1 MLPMQYCCCAPG
13 QKRAQPASQSASCSR
28 HAADDG
34 VPSPPHCSPAAASL
48 SLNLSLSLPLSRRH
62 IFCEG
67 CLQTW
72 LPLKPECPE
81 CRAPVEASVL
91 QPDRLAERLVSNV
104 DTRCQLAKAGC
115 AWVGRRGELLSHLA
129 LQCQCVSVTCP
140 NEGCG
145 AELPRR
151 ELAVHAQRCPAL
163 ALSPVMC
170 PFGCGH
176 ACIGGPPLERHMA
189 ECLMSPSKLMAA
201 ISALAQQN
209 EQLTLENERLARLTS
224 RAESTAESGSDAE
237 LGTDTRVRK
246 AMRRR
251 AGPGVCID

>member
-1 MLPMQYCCCAPG
+1 M
-13 QKRAQPASQSASCSR
+13 
-28 HAADDG
+28 
-34 VPSPPHCSPAAASL
+34 
-48 SLNLSLSLPLSRRH
+48 
-62 IFCEG
+62 
-67 CLQTW
+67 
-72 LPLKPECPE
+72 
-81 CRAPVEASVL
+81 L

-104 DTRCQLAKAGC
+104 DTRCQLAKSGC

-224 RAESTAESGSDAE
+224 RAEFGAESTAESGSDAE

>member
-1 MLPMQYCCCAPG
+1 MAPDG
-13 QKRAQPASQSASCSR
+13 SGPPHPTACSR
-28 HAADDG
+28 RE
-34 VPSPPHCSPAAASL
+34 VLPSGQQAGSC
-48 SLNLSLSLPLSRRH
+48 
-62 IFCEG
+62 
-67 CLQTW
+67 
-72 LPLKPECPE
+72 
-81 CRAPVEASVL
+81 CR
-91 QPDRLAERLVSNV
+91 D
-104 DTRCQLAKAGC
+104 

-224 RAESTAESGSDAE
+224 RAESTAESGSDVE

>member
-1 MLPMQYCCCAPG
+1 MRTRRCF
-13 QKRAQPASQSASCSR
+13 
-28 HAADDG
+28 
-34 VPSPPHCSPAAASL
+34 SL
-48 SLNLSLSLPLSRRH
+48 SRTLSSLSLSLRH

-81 CRAPVEASVL
+81 CRAPVEASAL

-163 ALSPVMC
+163 ALAPVKC
-170 PFGCGH
+170 SFGCGH
-176 ACIGGPPLERHMA
+176 ACIGGLLLERHMA

-201 ISALAQQN
+201 ISALALQN
-209 EQLTLENERLARLTS
+209 EQLTLENERLARLAS
-224 RAESTAESGSDAE
+224 RASSMAESGSDAE

-246 AMRRR
+246 AMRRKG

>member
-1 MLPMQYCCCAPG
+1 MP
-13 QKRAQPASQSASCSR
+13 
-28 HAADDG
+28 
-34 VPSPPHCSPAAASL
+34 
-48 SLNLSLSLPLSRRH
+48 
-62 IFCEG
+62 
-67 CLQTW
+67 
-72 LPLKPECPE
+72 
-81 CRAPVEASVL
+81 

-104 DTRCQLAKAGC
+104 DTRCQLAQAGC

-224 RAESTAESGSDAE
+224 RAESTAESGSDVE

-251 AGPGVCID
+251 AGPGVFID